1 LFLLKGIKI
10 YFNSALVL
18 LLKRIKIYFNSAL
31 VLFYFRCMSSIC
43 FNGKILPADEP
54 ALLVSNRGYR
64 YGDGLFE
71 TIKVTNGQVL
81 LECYHFERL
90 FSGLS
95 LLRFEIPGLF
105 TKEKISREIIQLC
118 KKNGTEKL
126 GRVRLSVFRGNGGLY
141 DEDKTL
147 QYVIESWPLNE
158 SANKL
163 NENGLVIDIFPD
175 AEKSCDKFSN
185 LKSANFLPYSMAA
198 QYAKENKLNDCLVL
212 NNSGGIADSTIANLF
227 IIKNGVVLTP
237 GLEEGCVSGVMR
249 RHLLTQLK
257 SAGIDVNETTVTASD
272 IKNADEIFLTNAING
287 IRWVRQFRD
296 ITYTNKQTAQIY
308 KQIVQTILL

>member
-1 LFLLKGIKI
+1 M
-10 YFNSALVL
+10 N
-18 LLKRIKIYFNSAL
+18 
-31 VLFYFRCMSSIC
+31 SIC
-43 FNGKILPADEP
+43 FNGKILRADEP

-71 TIKVTNGQVL
+71 TMKVSAGRIL
-81 LECYHFERL
+81 LEKYHFERL

-95 LLRFEIPGLF
+95 LMKFDIPGLF
-105 TKEKISREIIQLC
+105 TKEKISQAILHLC
-118 KKNGTEKL
+118 KRNNTEEL
-126 GRVRLSVFRGNGGLY
+126 ARVRLSVFRGNGGLY
-141 DEDKTL
+141 DEDKAL
-147 QYVIESWPLNE
+147 QYVIESWSLNE
-158 SANKL
+158 SVNRL
-163 NENGLVIDIFPD
+163 NENGLVIDIYAD

-212 NNSGGIADSTIANLF
+212 NNSGGVADSTIANLF

-237 GLEEGCVSGVMR
+237 ALEEGCVNGVMR
-249 RHLLTQLK
+249 RHLLIELK
-257 SAGIDVNETTVTASD
+257 KADIEANETAITTGD

-296 ITYTNKQTAQIY
+296 ATYTNSQTAQIY
-308 KQIVQTILL
+308 KQFV